1 LYRFYIGSEAKNL
14 FYRILNNRFRQSLN
28 DKEDICYFSA
38 NLYNMYQQQ
47 QPIIL
52 ASKSPRRQELMK
64 LIGLEFT
71 IELKEVDESYPDGLS
86 PAQVAVY
93 ISEQK
98 AKAFGNAE
106 HKIVITADTIVALDG
121 EILGKPNDKPHA
133 QEMLRKLSGRKH
145 EVYTGVTLIKD
156 NKLVS
161 FYDLTEVHCKEVSDE
176 EIDFYIDNYKPY
188 DKAGAYGVQ
197 DWWGLVVVKRI
208 EGSYT
213 NVMGLPTEKLY
224 QALSDLG

>member
-1 LYRFYIGSEAKNL
+1 
-14 FYRILNNRFRQSLN
+14 
-28 DKEDICYFSA
+28 
-38 NLYNMYQQQ
+38 MYQQQ
-47 QPIIL
+47 HSIIL
-52 ASKSPRRQELMK
+52 ASKSPRRQELMR

-71 IELKEVDESYPDGLS
+71 IELKEVDESYPEGLT
-86 PAQVAVY
+86 PAQVAVH

-121 EILGKPNDKPHA
+121 EILGKPTDKAHA
-133 QEMLRKLSGRKH
+133 QEMLRKLSGRTH

-156 NKLVS
+156 HKLVS
-161 FYDLTEVHCKEVSDE
+161 FYDLTQVHCKEVSDE
-176 EIDFYIDNYKPY
+176 EIDFYIDNYQPY

-224 QALSDLG
+224 QALENLK